1 MRVLFDTNVLISAGL
16 NPRGVPAQAI
26 FKSIDVD
33 TFVVSRINIEEFKEK
48 IGSKFKS
55 KQKQMI
61 LFLQMLEQLADVVE
75 VSDRVKTIERKIRD
89 IKDRPILRAALEG
102 NVDVIVTGD
111 KDFLEAKIDW
121 PMIMTPAEFLD
132 YNEPDDHDPCV
143 AEP

>member
-16 NPRGVPAQAI
+16 NPHGVPAQAI

-55 KQKQMI
+55 KQKQMT
-61 LFLQMLEQLADVVE
+61 LFLQVLEQLADVVE
-75 VSDRVKTIERKIRD
+75 ASDKVKTIERKIRD

-102 NVDVIVTGD
+102 NVDIIVTGD
-111 KDFLEAKIDW
+111 KDFLEDEIDW
-121 PMIMTPAEFLD
+121 PMIMTPAEFVD